1 MGNSFLGLPSPPPST
16 SETHEAQRKEAALEI
31 LHTSSL
37 AQLLDQDNRPTFV
50 LNMDDYAKGS
60 GVPIQP
66 IFYNTA
72 LMEQEQLLCK
82 ITKAPADDP
91 NSRSGGATHEE
102 FRIWATV
109 ISRFSDSR
117 DIFPITIEYQDFL
130 WLGICIH
137 PKWRIISAHAIFY
150 NKDIPQGDPLSA
162 SAPRLEREGHGELT
176 DDMKKALASAEA
188 IPTHEIIKDVQ
199 QPKFPP
205 VSLGLS
211 LGQGSKNARSYSIS
225 SVTLSTPDS
234 TVPDWT
240 VPHPRGVLS
249 EHLQFVRSIDWAKTP
264 LGAMKRWSIQ
274 FREIVC
280 LVMRNPHPSS
290 VFWGEDLTMLYNE
303 AYRDDVTGD
312 KHPALMGTG
321 FSGPFGEMWHAV
333 GPIIR
338 ECARTGHAQL
348 THNQPLPIMRYGYM
362 EESFFT
368 WSFVPVFGGTDRVLG
383 FYLNAFDTT
392 IESISSRRMELLR
405 YLGECMNAT
414 RTVKEFWER
423 VLDGLNHN
431 EYDVPFA
438 LLYSIADSED
448 PDTVDSP
455 SSDVSTFP
463 NKFCILEGT
472 IGVLRGHSACPEKFN
487 LRESYDTLTSAFSE
501 STRTLEPKMLCAT
514 QGSLPETLLD
524 AVQWRGY
531 EDPSR
536 EAMILPLRPTNADN
550 TCALL
555 LLGINPRRAY
565 DQEYRTFLEMLN
577 RQIATSLASVLLFED
592 EVRRS
597 KHEVELATLQKEQLS
612 QQLQLQTTRMRRM
625 TELSPLGMFLFEPGG
640 RLLEANDRYYEMT
653 GVSPKEAE
661 EPWSVEMMVGDSQR
675 VSQEMWDYMVNEHR
689 PASRELQFA
698 NSRVQPKDIDGQP
711 IEYWVLVNSQPEID
725 ADGELV
731 SIMGSITDIS
741 HLKWAQGLQER
752 RLREAEESKRQ
763 QNEFI
768 DITSHEMRNPLSAIL
783 ICADDIRDT
792 MTKHCFSNEY
802 DRIMAKDCIEA
813 ANNIALC
820 VHHQKSIVDDI
831 LTVSKLDSNLLRIT
845 PIPSQPILVVQR
857 SMAMFRPEAHAKRI
871 GFKFDPHPSLHK
883 LNIDWVLLDPGRLLQ
898 IIVNLITNALK
909 FTQDSPNR
917 LITVQVSAHED
928 QPKPDTSRGF
938 DFVPPRNNMTDM
950 TSGECWGSGSLVYL
964 QFQVQ
969 DTGCGLSSQQK
980 TMLFEKFAQAS
991 PRSHVQYGGS
1001 GLGLFISRQLAEL
1014 HGGQIGCSSEAG
1026 VGSTFGF
1033 YLECKRIIPQR
1044 PTLPRRRNSYEPE
1057 KNLTF
1062 CESIAAAASKIDEK
1076 LVNVALTQ
1084 RIEDSKELQELQEP
1098 KATPSPQAPKNLE
1111 VPRSPKDPPN
1121 EACLHVL
1128 VVEDNLVNQKVLCK
1142 QLTKAGCNVSTAD
1155 NGVWALKHLEKTNL
1169 RVDTNGIPLSI
1180 ILIDCEMPEMDG
1192 LTCCRKIREM
1202 EQNGKLTKHVPVI
1215 AVTANIR
1222 GGQIDTAK
1230 EAGMDEV
1237 IGKPFRIPDLLA
1249 KMKGLLERLGN

>member
-1 MGNSFLGLPSPPPST
+1 MGSSFLSLPSPPPPI
-16 SETHEAQRKEAALEI
+16 SEIHKAQRKDAALDI

-66 IFYNTA
+66 ILCNAA
-72 LMEQEQLLCK
+72 LMEQEQLLSK
-82 ITKAPADDP
+82 ITNAPPGEPD
-91 NSRSGGATHEE
+91 SRNGGATHEE

-109 ISRFSDSR
+109 ISRFEDSR
-117 DIFPITIEYQDFL
+117 DIFPITIEYQNL
-130 WLGICIH
+130 IWLGICIH
-137 PKWRIISAHAIFY
+137 PNWRIISAHAIFH

-162 SAPRLEREGHGELT
+162 SAPRLEREGNGELT
-176 DDMKKALASAEA
+176 NDMRKALASAEA

-249 EHLQFVRSIDWAKTP
+249 EHLQFVRSIDWSKTP
-264 LGAMKRWSIQ
+264 LGAMNRWSIQ

-338 ECARTGHAQL
+338 ECARTSHAQL

-368 WSFVPVFGGTDRVLG
+368 WSFVPVFGGTERVLG
-383 FYLNAFDTT
+383 YTVYLNAFDTT
-392 IESISSRRMELLR
+392 VESISSRRIELLR

-438 LLYSIADSED
+438 LLYSISDSED
-448 PDTVDSP
+448 TDTARSP
-455 SSDVSTFP
+455 ASDVSTFP

-472 IGVLRGHSACPEKFN
+472 IGVPRDHIACPEKFN

-501 STRTLEPKMLCAT
+501 ATQTLEPKMLCAT
-514 QGSLPETLLD
+514 QGSLPESLLE

-555 LLGINPRRAY
+555 LLGINPRRA
-565 DQEYRTFLEMLN
+565 
-577 RQIATSLASVLLFED
+577 
-592 EVRRS
+592 

-612 QQLQLQTTRMRRM
+612 LQLRLQTTRMRRM

-661 EPWSVEMMVGDSQR
+661 EPWSVEMMMGDSQR
-675 VSQEMWDYMVNEHR
+675 VSREMWDYMVNEHK

-711 IEYWVLVNSQPEID
+711 IEYWVLVNSQPEIN
-725 ADGELV
+725 ADGDLV

-792 MTKHCFSNEY
+792 LKKHCFSTET
-802 DRIMAKDCIEA
+802 DKIMAKDCIEA

-820 VHHQKSIVDDI
+820 VQHQKSIVDDI
-831 LTVSKLDSNLLRIT
+831 LTVSKLDSNLLRII
-845 PIPSQPILVVQR
+845 PMPSQPIVVVQR
-857 SMAMFRPEAHAKRI
+857 SMAMFRPEAHAKKI
-871 GFKFDPHPSLHK
+871 SFKFDPHPSLHE
-883 LNIDWVLLDPGRLLQ
+883 LDIDWVLLDPGRLLQ
-898 IIVNLITNALK
+898 IIVNLITNAIK
-909 FTQDSPNR
+909 FTQDSPTR
-917 LITVQVSAHED
+917 LITVQVSAHKY
-928 QPKPDTSRGF
+928 QPNSDTSRGF
-938 DFVPPRNNMTDM
+938 DFVPPRNTVTDM
-950 TSGECWGSGSLVYL
+950 TSGECWGSGPLVYL
-964 QFQVQ
+964 QFQVR
-969 DTGCGLSSQQK
+969 DTGCGLSPQQK

-1014 HGGQIGCSSEAG
+1014 HGGQIGCASEAG

-1033 YLECKRIIPQR
+1033 YLKCKRILPQR
-1044 PTLPRRRNSYEPE
+1044 PALPSNARRHSYEPE
-1057 KNLTF
+1057 QHATF
-1062 CESIAAAASKIDEK
+1062 CESMEATASKIDEK

-1084 RIEDSKELQELQEP
+1084 RIEESKELEAPQES
-1098 KATPSPQAPKNLE
+1098 KVIPSPEDPKNVEL
-1111 VPRSPKDPPN
+1111 PKSPNDSPN
-1121 EACLHVL
+1121 ETCLHVL

-1142 QLTKAGCNVSTAD
+1142 QLTKAGCHISTAD
-1155 NGVWALKHLEKTNL
+1155 NGVWALKHLEKTNF
-1169 RVDTNGIPLSI
+1169 RNNTNGIPLSI
-1180 ILIDCEMPEMDG
+1180 ILMDCEMPEMDG

-1202 EQNGKLTKHVPVI
+1202 EQNGELNRHVPII

-1249 KMKGLLERLGN
+1249 KMKGLLERLES